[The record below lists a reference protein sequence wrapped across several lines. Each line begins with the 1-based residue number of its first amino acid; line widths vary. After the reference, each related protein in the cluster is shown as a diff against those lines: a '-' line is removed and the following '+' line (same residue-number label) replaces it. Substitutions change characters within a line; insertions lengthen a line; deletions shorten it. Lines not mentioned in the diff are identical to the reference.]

1 MTEEQ
6 KPKRN
11 PKAKG
16 TATKAAP
23 KEKETDLKKMLNKS
37 TKVELTFGTYEV
49 KDLDVYTLIS
59 IISEGLETYI
69 EISEGAS
76 PIDMLRR
83 LGKDDKLKLQISNIF
98 ATFCGSEDPEP
109 FTKIK
114 PKDFAK
120 LVKTINEV
128 VDFEEIKEAFFEM
141 GLQKYLTTTPI
152 STEN

>member
-1 MTEEQ
+1 
-6 KPKRN
+6 
-11 PKAKG
+11 
-16 TATKAAP
+16 
-23 KEKETDLKKMLNKS
+23 
-37 TKVELTFGTYEV
+37 
-49 KDLDVYTLIS
+49 
-59 IISEGLETYI
+59 
-69 EISEGAS
+69 
-76 PIDMLRR
+76 MLRR